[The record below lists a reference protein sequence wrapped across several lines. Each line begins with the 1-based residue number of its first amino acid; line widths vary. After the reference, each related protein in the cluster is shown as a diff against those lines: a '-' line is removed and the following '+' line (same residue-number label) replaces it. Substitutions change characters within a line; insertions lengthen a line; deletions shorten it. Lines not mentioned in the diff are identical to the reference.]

1 MSQNSNIN
9 TNESSDNNFNI
20 FLLNNLSPNSTP
32 INIETFDEISQMGKE
47 KFFSISKKEEEQ
59 LNSST
64 NINNTKSLVNT
75 YKKPINNNNN
85 NIYLNKHQKNLLNEL
100 SSINQVVS
108 STSNN
113 NDNEILEQK
122 ETINDQENI
131 FLCKKRK
138 LFKVIYRKNFMV
150 FNSGEYDK
158 EPRKLINENVDN
170 GKKKKYSSLEESES
184 TKKKIIKKRNIEKRK
199 ENSDNI
205 IKKIK
210 TRFLKALKK
219 KINEKLKMGGS
230 KKFFCYLP
238 QAFVANLN
246 KEKNKSILNMTYK
259 EILIKNFISW
269 KKSDSN
275 GINNYLHNKSIVEY
289 LENNKDSFKTLKYN
303 IFNLTYSQL
312 YNEYFESKEF
322 EMEIADLIKNE
333 TLNYTKRYIIKA
345 SNFLNFFYKKKI

>member
-9 TNESSDNNFNI
+9 TNESSDDNFNI

-75 YKKPINNNNN
+75 YEKPINNIENNKQGN
-85 NIYLNKHQKNLLNEL
+85 NLLNKL

-158 EPRKLINENVDN
+158 ETRKLINEIVNDIKN
-170 GKKKKYSSLEESES
+170 CKKKKYSSLKKSES
-184 TKKKIIKKRNIEKRK
+184 PKKKSKKKRNIKTRK
-199 ENSDNI
+199 ENSDNVM
-205 IKKIK
+205 KKIK

-219 KINEKLKMGGS
+219 KLT
-230 KKFFCYLP
+230 
-238 QAFVANLN
+238 
-246 KEKNKSILNMTYK
+246 KN
-259 EILIKNFISW
+259 
-269 KKSDSN
+269 
-275 GINNYLHNKSIVEY
+275 
-289 LENNKDSFKTLKYN
+289 
-303 IFNLTYSQL
+303 
-312 YNEYFESKEF
+312 
-322 EMEIADLIKNE
+322 
-333 TLNYTKRYIIKA
+333 
-345 SNFLNFFYKKKI
+345 